1 MWGVPPQLHLA
12 SGSFLPSSPGSVSL
26 SDLISSPATSA
37 PPSKTCLKFLEN
49 PRCQQ
54 SRLRPDQACR
64 LQASHSRH
72 EFSTFSLWQEF
83 FSFLLSVLL
92 TPVQAGFSMHSCPC
106 PPTPRR
112 RAWPRA
118 KHPSL
123 PSLSLLARGVAA
135 ASLLKQIRAHVSS
148 PPGPACL
155 SSGSSSWW
163 GNKTSWWSVVSEAG
177 IPGPLPTWSGVVSSK
192 RKGICPEWGL
202 TWAGKQCS
210 SHRKSFP
217 SFAQRLE
224 GRGEPLGL
232 LHSAQQAPGQP

>member
-1 MWGVPPQLHLA
+1 MQTAGKSFKARIFHLQPVA
-12 SGSFLPSSPGSVSL
+12 RVLFVSL
-26 SDLISSPATSA
+26 ISAA
-37 PPSKTCLKFLEN
+37 HTC
-49 PRCQQ
+49 
-54 SRLRPDQACR
+54 AGR
-64 LQASHSRH
+64 LQHAQL
-72 EFSTFSLWQEF
+72 SL
-83 FSFLLSVLL
+83 
-92 TPVQAGFSMHSCPC
+92 

-112 RAWPRA
+112 RAWSRA
-118 KHPSL
+118 KHPPL

-217 SFAQRLE
+217 SLAQRLE